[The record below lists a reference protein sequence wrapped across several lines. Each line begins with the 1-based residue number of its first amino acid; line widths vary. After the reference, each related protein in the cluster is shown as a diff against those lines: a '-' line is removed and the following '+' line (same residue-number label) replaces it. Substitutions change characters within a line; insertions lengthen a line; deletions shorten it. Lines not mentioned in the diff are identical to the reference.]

1 MSDEINILI
10 SDLMKSW
17 DKIKYNDLMNKLENE
32 NKLLDEIENIINIPI
47 SPNNIN
53 LININD
59 YKEKINST
67 SNLNEKLIYLK
78 ELYNKFTVSH

>member
-78 ELYNKFTVSH
+78 ESIV

>member
-17 DKIKYNDLMNKLENE
+17 DKIKYNELMNKLENE
-32 NKLLDEIENIINIPI
+32 NKLLDEIENIINIPV

-59 YKEKINST
+59 YKEKINSV